1 MVPSV
6 LLMSPGPGKRQGTF
20 KEFYARGGA
29 TGGEEIEQAEQ
40 EE

>member
-20 KEFYARGGA
+20 KDHYKKGGA
-29 TGGEEIEQAEQ
+29 PGGEEV
-40 EE
+40 

>member
-20 KEFYARGGA
+20 KELYARGGA
-29 TGGEEIEQAEQ
+29 TGGEENEQNNRED
-40 EE
+40 

>member
-20 KEFYARGGA
+20 KELYARGGA
-29 TGGEEIEQAEQ
+29 TGGEENGRTEQ